1 MMYVLLLLSIV
12 LGVCKSG
19 IYNRFAK
26 AEKPDA
32 GGIFTF
38 NAVSYGT
45 AAIVTFLLGVGK
57 DISYVTFA
65 CAAVYAVFV
74 FSLQALSVAAM
85 RTGPMSL
92 TSLFVLYGMI
102 IPSLAGPIFWREKFG
117 VFQAVGIAVML
128 ISVWLLRD
136 RGETATA
143 AGRKWVIMVVLC
155 FLFSGLAGVVEKVH
169 QTSGSKGERIMFLF
183 TACSMMFILSLI
195 GRAAVHGR
203 SGRRVR
209 GSDLLLGASSG
220 AIVSFYSQI
229 NLTLAGSLDSLIYY
243 PVANGGALLLTV
255 LVSAVVFREKLTG
268 RRLVGFVAGL
278 ASIILLSVPV

>member
-117 VFQAVGIAVML
+117 VFRR
-128 ISVWLLRD
+128 SVSPSCLYPS
-136 RGETATA
+136 GCCGTA
-143 AGRKWVIMVVLC
+143 AKPRRQPAGNGLSWSCCASC
-155 FLFSGLAGVVEKVH
+155 FPVWRAS
-169 QTSGSKGERIMFLF
+169 SKRCI
-183 TACSMMFILSLI
+183 
-195 GRAAVHGR
+195 RPP
-203 SGRRVR
+203 GRR
-209 GSDLLLGASSG
+209 GS
-220 AIVSFYSQI
+220 V
-229 NLTLAGSLDSLIYY
+229 
-243 PVANGGALLLTV
+243 
-255 LVSAVVFREKLTG
+255 
-268 RRLVGFVAGL
+268 
-278 ASIILLSVPV
+278 